1 MFIRLISLIAGLVSL
16 SAPVLLALFVS
27 GALEPSL
34 PVRFSYLST
43 FVLAGLVL
51 SIGYFCVAVFARKLA
66 IFSLTVRCLVTLL
79 LALPLI
85 FALYLAISSD
95 VLLITIACL
104 AISAFTVWLLFVCVW
119 SGSNPSFKRDWL
131 KPAPYFKR

>member
-1 MFIRLISLIAGLVSL
+1 MFIRIISLITG
-16 SAPVLLALFVS
+16 LLALTAPVFLALLVS
-27 GALEPSL
+27 GALEPL
-34 PVRFSYLST
+34 RLVRFPYLST

-85 FALYLAISSD
+85 FALYLAIASD
-95 VLLITIACL
+95 MLLVTIACL
-104 AISAFTVWLLFVCVW
+104 AISTFTVWLLFVCVW
-119 SGSNPSFKRDWL
+119 SGSNPSFNRDSLKRASYL
-131 KPAPYFKR
+131 KR